1 MNKKLKTFAAAVVL
15 LAVLAAGLVYWAPW
29 KTQGPGEG
37 FVSGNGRIEA
47 TEVAV
52 ATKQAGRVL
61 DILVG
66 EGDFVK
72 AGQPVARMQIDS
84 LQAQRDEAMARLQQA
99 QLAVSSA
106 QVQVAQRE
114 SDYQSALAVVAQ
126 RDSDLDTAKRR
137 LPRSEQLARD
147 GFFSTQ
153 LLDDDRAKV
162 RSLQAALTAAQSQAK
177 AAQAGI
183 SAARTQVTSAEA
195 NVRALQAT
203 LARIDVELADSELKA
218 PRDGRVQFRVVQP
231 GEVVG
236 AGARVLQ
243 LADLT
248 DVYMTFF
255 LPETVAGRVAL
266 GSEVRIVLDAAPN
279 FVIPASVS
287 FVASTAQFTPKTVE
301 TASERQKL
309 MFRVRAQIPKELLV
323 RHREQ
328 VKTGLP
334 GVAWLRIDANAAW
347 PQQLAVKESLQ
358 TTAPKA
364 AQ

>member
-1 MNKKLKTFAAAVVL
+1 MNKKLKTFAAAAVL
-15 LAVLAAGLVYWAPW
+15 LAMVVGGLLYWEPW
-29 KTQGPGEG
+29 KTKGPGEG

-47 TEVAV
+47 TEISV

-61 DILVG
+61 DIMVSEG
-66 EGDFVK
+66 EFVK

-84 LQAQRDEAMARLQQA
+84 LQAQRDEALARLQQA
-99 QLAVSSA
+99 QLAVGST

-114 SDYQSALAVVAQ
+114 SDYQAALAVVAQ
-126 RDSDLDTAKRR
+126 RESDLDTARRR
-137 LPRSEQLARD
+137 LPRSEQLARE

-162 RSLQAALTAAQSQAK
+162 RSMQAALLAAQAQAK

-183 SAARTQVTSAEA
+183 GSARTQVTSAEA
-195 NVRALQAT
+195 NVRALEAT

-218 PRDGRVQFRVVQP
+218 PRDGRVQFRVAQP
-231 GEVVG
+231 GEVAA
-236 AGARVLQ
+236 AGSRVLQ
-243 LADLT
+243 LVDLS

-255 LPETVAGRVAL
+255 LPDAVAGRVAL
-266 GSEVRIVLDAAPN
+266 GSEVRIVLDAAPH
-279 FVIPASVS
+279 FVIPATVS

-309 MFRVRAQIPKELLV
+309 MFRVRAQIDKALLQ
-323 RHREQ
+323 RHLEQ

-334 GVAWLRIDANAAW
+334 GVAWLRLDPEAPW
-347 PQQLAVKESLQ
+347 PEKLQ
-358 TTAPKA
+358 IKA